1 MSEKIKYMMFYM
13 VTWSVLFIRAQIWGN
28 DLGEWYCRIVCI
40 CLALCL
46 LMGNAS

>member
-1 MSEKIKYMMFYM
+1 MSEKIKYMMFYI
-13 VTWSVLFIRAQIWGN
+13 VTWSVLFIRAQVWG